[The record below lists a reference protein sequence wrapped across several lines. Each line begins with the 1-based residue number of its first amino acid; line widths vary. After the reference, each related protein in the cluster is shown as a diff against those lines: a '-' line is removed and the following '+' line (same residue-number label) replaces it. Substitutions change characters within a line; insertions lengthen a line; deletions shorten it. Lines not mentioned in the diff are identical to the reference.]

1 MKDKK
6 RRIMLAV
13 TAALLVLSVLVVG
26 HFYFKSI
33 NQTIFDESSA
43 HLSEIYHQANQSF
56 STLVDNT
63 WGLLHSWAP
72 YLSEIDDDAKKSEY
86 VTKLQ
91 QDGKFT
97 EFYFINGDGN
107 YLTLNGKSGYI
118 DLKEK
123 LDALVVDGE
132 DVVIYSVVPGKPE
145 IVLFAVPAQG
155 SYSVAAQDRDVVV
168 FNYQAIAVS
177 YDNDDL
183 VAALQNKAYEGASG
197 SFVVH
202 GDGKVLVDNS
212 PEAFPE
218 TYNFLATLRKHSN
231 LSANELEALHTQLL
245 QGKSGVTTV
254 RIEGENYYLVY
265 QPMAFEDWMLLG
277 VIPATVVNAG
287 MNNIQMLSS
296 LIIACLAIIFI
307 AAFAVYVVW
316 RYRRNL
322 SEKDNELR
330 YREEL
335 FSVLSN
341 NVDDIFLMLNS
352 DDLHVDYL
360 SP

>member
-1 MKDKK
+1 MKRKP
-6 RRIMLAV
+6 RILLAIPAV
-13 TAALLVLSVLVVG
+13 VLVLSVLIVG

-43 HLSEIYHQANQSF
+43 HLSEIYKQTNNSF
-56 STLVDNT
+56 GTLMDNT
-63 WGLLHSWAP
+63 WRALHSWAP
-72 YLSEIDDDAKKSEY
+72 YLSETEDDAKKLQY
-86 VTKLQ
+86 VENLQ
-91 QDGKFT
+91 QESKFT
-97 EFYFINGDGN
+97 EFYFINGNGK
-107 YLTLNGKSGYI
+107 YLTVEGKSGYI
-118 DLKEK
+118 DLKDK

-132 DVVIYSVVPGKPE
+132 DVAIYSVLAGKPE

-155 SYSVAAQDRDVVV
+155 SYSVTAQTRDEVV
-168 FNYQAIAVS
+168 FSYQAIAVS
-177 YDNDDL
+177 FDNADL
-183 VAALQNKAYEGASG
+183 VSALQHEAYEGTSG

-202 GDGKVLVDNS
+202 GDGIVLVNNA

-231 LSANELEALHTQLL
+231 LSAHELEDLHTQLL

-254 RIEGENYYLVY
+254 RIDGENYYLVY
-265 QPMAFEDWMLLG
+265 QPMAYDDWMLVG
-277 VIPATVVNAG
+277 VVPTTSVNAG
-287 MNNIQMLSS
+287 MNNIQMLSA

-307 AAFAVYVVW
+307 AALAVYGVW

-335 FSVLSN
+335 FS
-341 NVDDIFLMLNS
+341 
-352 DDLHVDYL
+352 
-360 SP
+360 